1 MGRRYLTLKDFERQ
15 VAAGM
20 LSVLDEE
27 IDKDGTLQKVT
38 VESRR
43 YVESDTALLNRLLGR
58 EVEENRTFSS

>member
-1 MGRRYLTLKDFERQ
+1 MLT
-15 VAAGM
+15 
-20 LSVLDEE
+20 VLDEE

-58 EVEENRTFSS
+58 EVGGKQNIFIMNDEAHHAYRIVREK